1 MIQTAERL
9 AQTREYYFS
18 RKLKEVDHLK
28 AIGKPIINLGVGSPD
43 IQPPADVIKSMIA
56 ATADDKAHQYQP
68 YAGIR
73 EFREGIRSFY
83 ASHYEVALDVDKE
96 ILPLMGSKEGIMHIS
111 MAFVN
116 PGDEV
121 LVPDPG
127 YPTYAAVTRL
137 VQAKPVNYDLKA
149 KHDWQPDLDQLAALV
164 TPRTKLMWIN
174 YPHMPTGANAKE
186 EMIRSLIEFAKQHN
200 ILIVNDNPYSLILS
214 DKPFSLL
221 RFVDHNVQLLELNS
235 LSKSFNMA
243 GWRIGMLCGDEDLIK
258 SVVQVKSNMD
268 SGMFYPIQKGATAA
282 LAASSSW
289 ISELDEKYAHRR
301 RLIWELCDQLGLSY
315 DQNTSGLFVWAR
327 IKADIKAEELSDRLL
342 HEHDM
347 FVTPGT
353 VFGDQ
358 GKAYMRFSLCVGSNQ
373 IRECSGRTKAFE
385 V

>member
-1 MIQTAERL
+1 MIKTAERL
-9 AQTREYYFS
+9 AQTSEYYFS

-43 IQPPADVIKSMIA
+43 IQPPADVIDTMIA
-56 ATADDKAHQYQP
+56 ATRDDKAHQYQP
-68 YAGIR
+68 YAGIKELR
-73 EFREGIRSFY
+73 NAIMQFY
-83 ASHYEVALDVDKE
+83 QKNYRVTLDRDEE

-137 VQAKPVNYDLKA
+137 VQANPVQYDLKA
-149 KHDWQPDLDQLAALV
+149 EHHWQPDLDQLAELV

-174 YPHMPTGANAKE
+174 YPHMPTGANANKE
-186 EMIRSLIEFAKQHN
+186 VVGSLIEFAKQHN
-200 ILIVNDNPYSLILS
+200 ILLVNDNPYSLILS
-214 DKPFSLL
+214 DEPFSLL
-221 RFVDHNVQLLELNS
+221 RYHDQNVQLLELNS
-235 LSKSFNMA
+235 LSKTFNMA
-243 GWRIGMLCGDEDLIK
+243 GWRIGMLCGNENLIK
-258 SVVQVKSNMD
+258 NVVQVKSNMD
-268 SGMFYPIQKGATAA
+268 SGMFYPIQKGAIAA
-282 LAASSSW
+282 LAASSNW

-301 RLIWELCDQLGLSY
+301 RLIWELCDQLELSY

-327 IKADIKAEELSDRLL
+327 INADIKAEELSDRLL

-347 FVTPGT
+347 FVTPAT

-358 GKAYMRFSLCVGSNQ
+358 GKGHMRLSLCVKSNE
-373 IRECSGRTKAFE
+373 IRECLERTQAFA